1 MTLSYNIINENLL
14 VLLSIYHKIYE
25 LLGLLFGW
33 VGGWGGSYVV
43 WAYLIVVSYNL
54 VYLFS
59 NFVENADN
67 KWLVGIMN
75 I

>member
-33 VGGWGGSYVV
+33 VGGGGSYVV